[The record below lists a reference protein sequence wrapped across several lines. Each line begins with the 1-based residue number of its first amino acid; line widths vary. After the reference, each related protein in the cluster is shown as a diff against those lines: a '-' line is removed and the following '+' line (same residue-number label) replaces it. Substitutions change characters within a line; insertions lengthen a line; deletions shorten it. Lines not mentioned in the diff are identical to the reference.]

1 MSNIIIR
8 AMTQADIPFLCRAED
23 SDTPEGRE
31 CFERYFSWQQNGECT
46 FLLAF
51 LNGHLAG
58 HLFVF
63 YHDHPVGPD
72 SMDMSRLADLLV
84 YPEFRSQG
92 IASVLLEE
100 GERLAGTVS
109 THAFLTVDPDD
120 PQAFLQSLYT
130 HRGYEICGREGDDLV
145 MIKQL
150 LKT

>member
-1 MSNIIIR
+1 MNALQIR
-8 AMTQADIPFLCRAED
+8 PMEKTDIPLLCRAED
-23 SDTPEGRE
+23 CETPEGLE
-31 CFERYFSWQQNGECT
+31 CFARYFSWQQSGECT

-63 YHDHPVGPD
+63 YHECPCCAENV
-72 SMDMSRLADLLV
+72 DMSRLADLLV

-150 LKT
+150 